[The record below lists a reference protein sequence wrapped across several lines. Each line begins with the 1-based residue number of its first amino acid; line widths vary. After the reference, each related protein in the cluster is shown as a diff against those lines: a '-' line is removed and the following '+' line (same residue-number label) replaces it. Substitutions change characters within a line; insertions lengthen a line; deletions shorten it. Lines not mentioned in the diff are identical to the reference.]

1 MQARVTTF
9 CAAAGWQVRVNRWQS
24 RKYLLVCVSGL
35 DSTSAER
42 SVSAHAV
49 AQRGWDAGM
58 KWNEGFSALNGLT
71 MPHSRQTFIEAQR
84 PNKVP
89 VAEALG
95 SVPWHSERRGPPFQ
109 QSRLCHGLTWSWRAV
124 GRDGT
129 QHPGAKATPFRD
141 TGGHKKHRG
150 HRDTCQIYNVML
162 MFCSY
167 LSYLLYLSS
176 YQSGKILHEQAAFG
190 CATAV
195 MSALALAAQCCDHL
209 QLPVLATRPETR
221 SFPLEVWRWLGS
233 LMLELWN

>member
-1 MQARVTTF
+1 M
-9 CAAAGWQVRVNRWQS
+9 
-24 RKYLLVCVSGL
+24 SGL

-109 QSRLCHGLTWSWRAV
+109 QSRLCHGPTWSWRAV

-141 TGGHKKHRG
+141 TGGYKKHRG
-150 HRDTCQIYNVML
+150 HRGH
-162 MFCSY
+162 
-167 LSYLLYLSS
+167 LSNLQCHAHVLFVSFVSFVSVFISEWQDPARAGCLWLRHRSHVS
-176 YQSGKILHEQAAFG
+176 LGISGAVLRSPAVASACDQAG
-190 CATAV
+190 
-195 MSALALAAQCCDHL
+195 D
-209 QLPVLATRPETR
+209 
-221 SFPLEVWRWLGS
+221 
-233 LMLELWN
+233 